1 MLYIIGDSHTHRL
14 RKSTFTEPV
23 KRCYWIRDHK
33 NDTLIPSPS
42 ECIDTHCEKSTFNKG
57 EKGIT
62 YGKYVLGG
70 EVPEKERLK
79 SEVIFSGHPGATGY
93 TCTYTKGGF
102 PCIKKEIN
110 EDTLVMPW
118 FGYIDIKAHLP
129 RTKNTEEA
137 VARYIEQTTS
147 FFKGY
152 KMQFIEP
159 LPQFINAL
167 GSGFPN
173 YKFEERYPYY
183 LEYLQLLRKY
193 LSDYGLNKP
202 ISIEEILG
210 TDKLDE
216 SYECH
221 DCNDCLSPAF
231 INHKLDHMKK
241 EFNKKILDGIIDR
254 VI

>member
-1 MLYIIGDSHTHRL
+1 MLYIIGDSHVHRL
-14 RKSTFTEPV
+14 RQSTFTEPV
-23 KRCYWIRDHK
+23 KSCYWV
-33 NDTLIPSPS
+33 NDPNLHTVVPMPS
-42 ECIDTHCEKSTFNKG
+42 ECIDTHCEKSIFYKNKNEIIYG
-57 EKGIT
+57 RNLTEEK
-62 YGKYVLGG
+62 V
-70 EVPEKERLK
+70 VK

-137 VARYIEQTTS
+137 VSRYIKQTTS

-159 LPQFINAL
+159 LPQFVNAL
-167 GSGFPN
+167 GGGYPN
-173 YKFEERYPYY
+173 YEFEERYPYY
-183 LEYLQLLRKY
+183 LEYLKLLREY
-193 LSDYGLNKP
+193 LKDYGLNRP

-210 TDKLDE
+210 TDRLDE

-221 DCNDCLSPAF
+221 DCKDCLSPKF
-231 INHKLDHMKK
+231 INSKLDHMKK
-241 EFNKKILDGIIDR
+241 EFNKKVLDGIISK